1 MAKWLVTKAEQ
12 AVCQGLP
19 GVANLFYCSQNQLR
33 VALWGAE
40 VSGGEA
46 GGQMGKH
53 HLWVS
58 DHALPTLSVRLY
70 RWKPVPKDVH
80 PQLRK

>member
-1 MAKWLVTKAEQ
+1 MAKWLVTKAKQ

-33 VALWGAE
+33 VALWGVEA
-40 VSGGEA
+40 SGGEA
-46 GGQMGKH
+46 GGQMSKH

-58 DHALPTLSVRLY
+58 DHSPPTLSVSLY
-70 RWKPVPKDVH
+70 KWKPVPKDVQ
-80 PQLRK
+80 PS